1 MKIGVRRLGLVVALS
16 IASVALPAHA
26 DDEPPFKLTLGAYRF
41 STAGWGMDTNLRAA
55 GDWGNAW
62 IGHFRASALDVA
74 QTRLGWDHSF
84 GSVVR
89 VQPSLQYA
97 SGGFWGGSV
106 NVEAGQTWVLGA
118 GLGRTNL
125 HPYYNLNFD
134 PNDAWSLLAAWRG
147 EHGRSLTASFI
158 RDNRQN
164 PDQRHFHLT
173 WRQPLAEGNRLTL
186 DALLKRG
193 RVDGQM
199 VTRAGFTVTHD
210 WPRWFVRLAYDPKTN
225 FTADDQWRLS
235 VGTRF

>member
-16 IASVALPAHA
+16 IASVALPAQA

-97 SGGFWGGSV
+97 SGGFWGGIV
-106 NVEAGQTWVLGA
+106 NFEAGLYWLIWDVLGV
-118 GLGRTNL
+118 
-125 HPYYNLNFD
+125 
-134 PNDAWSLLAAWRG
+134 WKVISL
-147 EHGRSLTASFI
+147 
-158 RDNRQN
+158 
-164 PDQRHFHLT
+164 
-173 WRQPLAEGNRLTL
+173 
-186 DALLKRG
+186 
-193 RVDGQM
+193 
-199 VTRAGFTVTHD
+199 
-210 WPRWFVRLAYDPKTN
+210 
-225 FTADDQWRLS
+225 
-235 VGTRF
+235 

>member
-1 MKIGVRRLGLVVALS
+1 M
-16 IASVALPAHA
+16 
-26 DDEPPFKLTLGAYRF
+26 
-41 STAGWGMDTNLRAA
+41 
-55 GDWGNAW
+55 
-62 IGHFRASALDVA
+62 A

-164 PDQRHFHLT
+164 PDQRHFHLV
-173 WRQPLAEGNRLTL
+173 WRQPLAEGRRLTV
-186 DALLKRG
+186 DALVKHGL
-193 RVDGQM
+193 VDDRM
-199 VTRAGFTVTHD
+199 ITRAGLTVTHD
-210 WPRWFVRLAYDPKTN
+210 WPRWFLRLAYDPKTN
-225 FTADDQWRLS
+225 FTRDDQWRLS
-235 VGTRF
+235 VGVRF